1 MTAIL
6 VGGTA
11 AQTAIKFLPTLY
23 VTNQSER
30 PKADQSFMY
39 QATICDPEL
48 YDGNLAVVHVNL
60 PNGWKPEIGA
70 VAKIEVKP

>member
-1 MTAIL
+1 VTAIL

-11 AQTAIKFLPTLY
+11 GQTVIRFLPTLY
-23 VTNQSER
+23 VTNQIER

-39 QATICDPEL
+39 LATVCDPEL
-48 YDGNLAVVHVNL
+48 YDGNLTVVQVNL
-60 PNGWKPEIGA
+60 PNGWKPAIGS